1 MALTV
6 APSTRVFNGN
16 VGTQAYVSGST
27 GSKCLCCPYG
37 YHIDLDFVRYC
48 EAVAAG
54 SADDRSSV
62 ERRKKRERRRQCQS
76 MEVLLGLVSPALVG
90 IEAELPKIPQEPTT
104 TNGVTT
110 LPRPSYERQGCA
122 QNSPALDLS
131 DVVGDFEATLRRSRS
146 SRTTDRQTRAEK
158 DGTNAATPIQ
168 NNNTQVEHPGDFDN
182 ASVGSGNSNLST
194 GALQN
199 IREQMA
205 ASLERM
211 KELEEQVKAIPMLQ
225 VQVSVLKEEKRSLL
239 RQVDELSKTNSRN
252 DTLHRY
258 RSQSFSEQ
266 RVSQRNLKNAT
277 VPTPTRD
284 MGTMCGVMTRDV
296 GVSHQQVRTRDVGM
310 ITSTPIKRPLQ
321 MSRLQIEEIVPEA
334 MDNSLLTSDRSS
346 SSLHKFYSSDSS
358 QDSWKST
365 LTRSQLMYDEI
376 IPEAKMMTDRL
387 RRSPLQIE
395 SIPPTSP
402 KLARDAKKFRDIGIN
417 TRDRLKDLVYSHF
430 VIEDIAPETKKE
442 TRKRSYGTSTDLSM
456 KDVLTKEDIAV
467 IVDDALRIYKSTL
480 IKDTVSK
487 GCQCTPEPPRV
498 VEKRD
503 QFAQVTEP
511 YKMRANVGVTVKP
524 RMSDIGIEVRTGP
537 GTRTI
542 AVGPDPMATQPI
554 SLHSMNSRSYSFNFG
569 DTKVKRKATRSVGMM
584 VDDLVRTTARST
596 DTSSLAPKK
605 REFGT
610 SPIKKKFTDVSVG
623 ESVRPPHISIACAT
637 NYCENCKETIKSLA
651 KQIINNAENN
661 MNHQNT
667 NLVSRIPRPSHI
679 SLNNSMDQRKQFKRQ
694 DTYTKISSASVIRYD
709 SDNKEQ
715 YDNSNRIQQLQG
727 EKRKDEK
734 SQEIYMAEKQA
745 DIDEKHELPESALFQ
760 PIQEKPRKKVEPSK
774 EMQAAMKVLNDS
786 LKKSPSKNV
795 SHQMKNAINII
806 QQEWFKISSTVNANP
821 LEVEDYLDCFEE
833 CSSTLLEYIVNMT
846 DSSGNT
852 AMHYA
857 VSHGNF
863 DVVSILLDSKVCDIN
878 RANVAGYTAVML
890 AALAEVRNSTH
901 ESVANRLFQL
911 ADVNIRAKLHGQTA
925 LMLAVSHGRKDM
937 TQLLLDAGAAVNIQ
951 DEDGSTALMCA
962 AEHGHTD
969 IVRLLLTHPD
979 CDPSIVDVDNSSA
992 LKIALEA
999 GNRDIGV
1006 LLYAHER
1013 VNRGTS
1019 PYSSMR
1025 RSRRGSKPTTP
1036 TGPSPSAP
1044 VSPAPSRRLH
1054 SSTASLNSSKYSAK

>member
-6 APSTRVFNGN
+6 VPSARVFNGN
-16 VGTQAYVSGST
+16 VGTQGYVSSST
-27 GSKCLCCPYG
+27 GSICLCCPYG

-54 SADDRSSV
+54 SAGDRSSI

-90 IEAELPKIPQEPTT
+90 IEAELPKIPQETSSA
-104 TNGVTT
+104 TNGATT
-110 LPRPSYERQGCA
+110 LPRSSSHERQGYS
-122 QNSPALDLS
+122 QESPVLDLS
-131 DVVGDFEATLRRSRS
+131 DVVGDFEATLKRSTRS
-146 SRTTDRQTRAEK
+146 TKTFDKPDQTDN
-158 DGTNAATPIQ
+158 DGTNTATPVQ
-168 NNNTQVEHPGDFDN
+168 NNAQPEHGADFDN

-225 VQVSVLKEEKRSLL
+225 VQVSVLKEEKRNLL
-239 RQVDELSKTNSRN
+239 RRVDELNSCN
-252 DTLHRY
+252 ETLHRH

-266 RVSQRNLKNAT
+266 RASMRNLKNAAA
-277 VPTPTRD
+277 PTRD
-284 MGTMCGVMTRDV
+284 AGTMCGVMTRDV
-296 GVSHQQVRTRDVGM
+296 GVSHQQVRTRDIGM
-310 ITSTPIKRPLQ
+310 VTSTPIKQSLQ
-321 MSRLQIEEIVPEA
+321 RSRLQIEEIVPEIK
-334 MDNSLLTSDRSS
+334 DRSTFDSTS
-346 SSLHKFYSSDSS
+346 SSFDRLYSR
-358 QDSWKST
+358 DSWRSA
-365 LTRSQLMYDEI
+365 LTRSQLMYEEI
-376 IPEAKMMTDRL
+376 APETKARNRL
-387 RRSPLQIE
+387 IRSPLQVE
-395 SIPPTSP
+395 SIPPISP
-402 KLARDAKKFRDIGIN
+402 KLVRDARKYRDIGVN
-417 TRDRLKDLVYSHF
+417 TRNKLKDLVHSRF
-430 VIEDIAPETKKE
+430 VIEDISPEVKKE
-442 TRKRSYGTSTDLSM
+442 VRKRSIGTATSLNM
-456 KDVLTKEDIAV
+456 KDVLTNEDVAV
-467 IVDDALRIYKSTL
+467 IVDDALRIYKSSL
-480 IKDTVSK
+480 FKDTASR
-487 GCQCTPEPPRV
+487 GSQCTLDQV
-498 VEKRD
+498 KMIEKRD
-503 QFAQVTEP
+503 QFTQVAEP
-511 YKMRANVGVTVKP
+511 FRMRTNVGVMVKP
-524 RMSDIGIEVRTGP
+524 RVSEIGIEVRTGP
-537 GTRTI
+537 GTRSV
-542 AVGPDPMATQPI
+542 AVGPDPLATQSL
-554 SLHSMNSRSYSFNFG
+554 SLHSLNSRSHSFNYG
-569 DTKVKRKATRSVGMM
+569 DSNVKRKSTKSVGVM
-584 VDDLVRTTARST
+584 VDDLIRTTVKST
-596 DTSSLAPKK
+596 DTSGLAPKK

-623 ESVRPPHISIACAT
+623 ESVKPHISISCAA
-637 NYCENCKETIKSLA
+637 NYCDNCKETIKNLA
-651 KQIINNAENN
+651 KQIVNNAENN

-667 NLVSRIPRPSHI
+667 QNLVSRIPRPSHI
-679 SLNNSMDQRKQFKRQ
+679 PLNNSADQRRQFKRQ
-694 DTYTKISSASVIRYD
+694 DTYTKIPAAGVIRYD
-709 SDNKEQ
+709 VDNKEH
-715 YDNSNRIQQLQG
+715 YDNRIQQLQG
-727 EKRKDEK
+727 EKGKDEK
-734 SQEIYMAEKQA
+734 SEDIYTGEKQA
-745 DIDEKHELPESALFQ
+745 DNEEKHELPESALFQ

-786 LKKSPSKNV
+786 LKKSPSKNI

-833 CSSTLLEYIVNMT
+833 CSSCLLEYIVNMT

-878 RANVAGYTAVML
+878 KANVAGYTAVML

-901 ESVANRLFQL
+901 ASVANRLFQL

-969 IVRLLLTHPD
+969 IVRLLLAHPD
-979 CDPSIVDVDNSSA
+979 CDPSIVDIDGSSA

-1025 RSRRGSKPTTP
+1025 RSSRRGSKPTTP

-1044 VSPAPSRRLH
+1044 VSPAPSRRVH
-1054 SSTASLNSSKYSAK
+1054 SSTTSLNTSKYSSK

>member
-6 APSTRVFNGN
+6 VPSARVFNGN
-16 VGTQAYVSGST
+16 VGTQAYVSGPT
-27 GSKCLCCPYG
+27 RSKCLCCPYG

-54 SADDRSSV
+54 SAGDRSSI

-76 MEVLLGLVSPALVG
+76 MEVLLGLVSPALGG
-90 IEAELPKIPQEPTT
+90 IETELPKIPQEPAT
-104 TNGVTT
+104 TNGLSTT
-110 LPRPSYERQGCA
+110 SRSTQERQGYPLD
-122 QNSPALDLS
+122 SPAMDLS
-131 DVVGDFEATLRRSRS
+131 DVVGDFEAALRHSTRSTTS
-146 SRTTDRQTRAEK
+146 PDKQERTEN
-158 DGTNAATPIQ
+158 DGTNTATPTQ
-168 NNNTQVEHPGDFDN
+168 NTGQVEHQGDFDN

-211 KELEEQVKAIPMLQ
+211 RELEEQVKAIPMLQ
-225 VQVSVLKEEKRSLL
+225 VQVSVLKEEKRNLL
-239 RQVDELSKTNSRN
+239 RQVDELSKTNSSD

-266 RVSQRNLKNAT
+266 RASQRNLKNAA
-277 VPTPTRD
+277 TPTRD

-296 GVSHQQVRTRDVGM
+296 GVSQQQVRTRDIGM
-310 ITSTPIKRPLQ
+310 ITSTPIKRSLQ
-321 MSRLQIEEIVPEA
+321 RSRLQIEEIVPEIG
-334 MDNSLLTSDRSS
+334 DQSTLLDDRTSS
-346 SSLHKFYSSDSS
+346 SYDKFYSNDSR
-358 QDSWKST
+358 DSWKST
-365 LTRSQLMYDEI
+365 LTRNQLMNEE
-376 IPEAKMMTDRL
+376 PTHEARMWDRL
-387 RRSPLQIE
+387 RRSPLQVE
-395 SIPPTSP
+395 STPPTSP
-402 KLARDAKKFRDIGIN
+402 KFARDARKYRDIGTN
-417 TRDRLKDLVYSHF
+417 TRNKLKDLVCSRF

-442 TRKRSYGTSTDLSM
+442 VRKRSYGTTTSLTM
-456 KDVLTKEDIAV
+456 KDVLTKEDVAV

-480 IKDTVSK
+480 MKDTTSR
-487 GCQCTPEPPRV
+487 GCQCTPEPLKIVEKKDQYAQVAEPFKMRCNVGMTAKPRV
-498 VEKRD
+498 SE
-503 QFAQVTEP
+503 
-511 YKMRANVGVTVKP
+511 
-524 RMSDIGIEVRTGP
+524 IGIEVRVSP
-537 GTRTI
+537 QTRTI
-542 AVGPDPMATQPI
+542 AVGPDPLATQPL
-554 SLHSMNSRSYSFNFG
+554 SLHSMNSRSYSFNYG
-569 DTKVKRKATRSVGMM
+569 DNNVKRKTTKSVSVM
-584 VDDLVRTTARST
+584 VDDLVRTTVKST
-596 DTSSLAPKK
+596 DTTGLAPKK

-623 ESVRPPHISIACAT
+623 ESVKPHISISCAA
-637 NYCENCKETIKSLA
+637 NYCDNCKETIKNLA
-651 KQIINNAENN
+651 KQIVNNAENN

-667 NLVSRIPRPSHI
+667 SLVSRIPRPSHI
-679 SLNNSMDQRKQFKRQ
+679 PLNNMTDQRRQFKRQ
-694 DTYTKISSASVIRYD
+694 DTYTKIPAVGVIRYD
-709 SDNKEQ
+709 SDNKDQ
-715 YDNSNRIQQLQG
+715 YENSNRIQQLQG

-734 SQEIYMAEKQA
+734 SEEIYIANKET
-745 DIDEKHELPESALFQ
+745 DIEEKHELPESALFQ
-760 PIQEKPRKKVEPSK
+760 PIQEKPRKKLEPTK

-786 LKKSPSKNV
+786 LKKSPSKNIT
-795 SHQMKNAINII
+795 HQMKNAINII
-806 QQEWFKISSTVNANP
+806 QLEWFKISSTVSANP

-833 CSSTLLEYIVNMT
+833 CSSSLLEYIVNMT

-878 RANVAGYTAVML
+878 QANVAGYTAVML

-901 ESVANRLFQL
+901 ASVANRLFQL

-937 TQLLLDAGAAVNIQ
+937 TQLLLDAGAAINIQ

-969 IVRLLLTHPD
+969 IVRLLLAHPD
-979 CDPSIVDVDNSSA
+979 CDPSIVDIDGSSA

-1044 VSPAPSRRLH
+1044 VSPAPSRRMH
-1054 SSTASLNSSKYSAK
+1054 SSTVSLNSKYSAK

>member
-6 APSTRVFNGN
+6 VPSARVFNGN

-54 SADDRSSV
+54 SAGDRSSI

-76 MEVLLGLVSPALVG
+76 MEVLLGLVSPALAG
-90 IEAELPKIPQEPTT
+90 IEVELPKIPQEPATV
-104 TNGVTT
+104 NGLTT
-110 LPRPSYERQGCA
+110 LPRSSHDRQGYTLE
-122 QNSPALDLS
+122 SPALDLS
-131 DVVGDFEATLRRSRS
+131 DVVGDFEATLRRSSRS
-146 SRTTDRQTRAEK
+146 NKTFDRRERSEN
-158 DGTNAATPIQ
+158 DGTNTATPIQ
-168 NNNTQVEHPGDFDN
+168 TNVQVDHPADFDN

-225 VQVSVLKEEKRSLL
+225 VQVSVLKEEKRNLL
-239 RQVDELSKTNSRN
+239 RQVDELSKTNSCN
-252 DTLHRY
+252 DTLHRH

-266 RVSQRNLKNAT
+266 RANLRNLKNAAS
-277 VPTPTRD
+277 TPTRD

-296 GVSHQQVRTRDVGM
+296 GVSHQQ
-310 ITSTPIKRPLQ
+310 
-321 MSRLQIEEIVPEA
+321 IEEIVP
-334 MDNSLLTSDRSS
+334 DINDQSTLLDDRTSS
-346 SSLHKFYSSDSS
+346 SSFGNLYSANSR
-358 QDSWKST
+358 DSWRST
-365 LTRSQLMYDEI
+365 LTRSQLMYEEI
-376 IPEAKMMTDRL
+376 APETKTWDRL
-387 RRSPLQIE
+387 RRSRLQME

-402 KLARDAKKFRDIGIN
+402 KLVRDVRKFRDIGTN
-417 TRDRLKDLVYSHF
+417 TRDKLRDLVCSQF
-430 VIEDIAPETKKE
+430 IIEDIAPEVKKE
-442 TRKRSYGTSTDLSM
+442 VRKRTTGTTTSLNM
-456 KDVLTKEDIAV
+456 KDILTKEEVAI

-480 IKDTVSK
+480 VKDTMSR
-487 GCQCTPEPPRV
+487 GCQCTPEPPKV

-503 QFAQVTEP
+503 QFVQVAELF
-511 YKMRANVGVTVKP
+511 KMRTNVGVMVKP
-524 RMSDIGIEVRTGP
+524 RVSEIGIEVRTGP

-542 AVGPDPMATQPI
+542 AVGPDPLATQ
-554 SLHSMNSRSYSFNFG
+554 SLSLNSMNSRSHSFNYG
-569 DTKVKRKATRSVGMM
+569 DTKVKRKTSKSVGVM
-584 VDDLVRTTARST
+584 VDDLIRTTVKST
-596 DTSSLAPKK
+596 DTSGLAPKK

-623 ESVRPPHISIACAT
+623 ESVRPHIFISCTA
-637 NYCENCKETIKSLA
+637 NYCDNCKETIKNLA
-651 KQIINNAENN
+651 KQIVNNAENN

-679 SLNNSMDQRKQFKRQ
+679 PLNNSTEHRRQFKRQ
-694 DTYTKISSASVIRYD
+694 DTYTKIPAAGVIRYD

-727 EKRKDEK
+727 EKGKDEK
-734 SQEIYMAEKQA
+734 SEEIYNTEKQA
-745 DIDEKHELPESALFQ
+745 NNEEKHELPESALFQ

-786 LKKSPSKNV
+786 LKKSPSKNI

-833 CSSTLLEYIVNMT
+833 CSSSLLEYIVNMT

-878 RANVAGYTAVML
+878 KANIAGYTAVML

-901 ESVANRLFQL
+901 ASVANRLFQM

-969 IVRLLLTHPD
+969 IVRLLLAHPD
-979 CDPSIVDVDNSSA
+979 CDPSIVDIDGSSA

-1054 SSTASLNSSKYSAK
+1054 SSTVSLNSSKYSK

>member
-1 MALTV
+1 MGVKNFIMKRMPFCKMKAK
-6 APSTRVFNGN
+6 R
-16 VGTQAYVSGST
+16 
-27 GSKCLCCPYG
+27 K
-37 YHIDLDFVRYC
+37 YH
-48 EAVAAG
+48 
-54 SADDRSSV
+54 
-62 ERRKKRERRRQCQS
+62 
-76 MEVLLGLVSPALVG
+76 
-90 IEAELPKIPQEPTT
+90 
-104 TNGVTT
+104 
-110 LPRPSYERQGCA
+110 
-122 QNSPALDLS
+122 
-131 DVVGDFEATLRRSRS
+131 
-146 SRTTDRQTRAEK
+146 
-158 DGTNAATPIQ
+158 GTNAATPIQ
-168 NNNTQVEHPGDFDN
+168 NNNAQVEHPGDFDN

-225 VQVSVLKEEKRSLL
+225 VQVSVLKEEKRNLL

-252 DTLHRY
+252 DTLHRH

-266 RVSQRNLKNAT
+266 WVSQRNLKNAT
-277 VPTPTRD
+277 VPTQTRD

-310 ITSTPIKRPLQ
+310 ITSTPIKRSLQ
-321 MSRLQIEEIVPEA
+321 RSRLQIEEIVPEITQ
-334 MDNSLLTSDRSS
+334 NSSLMHDRSS
-346 SSLHKFYSSDSS
+346 SSLDKLYSSDCSR
-358 QDSWKST
+358 DSWKST
-365 LTRSQLMYDEI
+365 LPRSQLMYEEI
-376 IPEAKMMTDRL
+376 APEARMMDRL
-387 RRSPLQIE
+387 RRSPLQTE
-395 SIPPTSP
+395 PIPPTSP

-417 TRDRLKDLVYSHF
+417 TRNKLKDLVFSEF
-430 VIEDIAPETKKE
+430 VIEDIAPEAKKE
-442 TRKRSYGTSTDLSM
+442 TRKRSYGTSTVLTM
-456 KDVLTKEDIAV
+456 KDVLTKEDVAI

-480 IKDTVSK
+480 IKDTVSR
-487 GCQCTPEPPRV
+487 GCQCTPEPPKV

-524 RMSDIGIEVRTGP
+524 RTSDVGIEVRTGP

-542 AVGPDPMATQPI
+542 AVGPDPMATQPL
-554 SLHSMNSRSYSFNFG
+554 SLHSMNSRSYSFNYG
-569 DTKVKRKATRSVGMM
+569 DTKVKRKATKSVSVM
-584 VDDLVRTTARST
+584 VDDLVRTTVKST
-596 DTSSLAPKK
+596 DTSGLAPKK

-623 ESVRPPHISIACAT
+623 ESVRPHISISCAA
-637 NYCENCKETIKSLA
+637 NYCDNCKETIKNLA

-679 SLNNSMDQRKQFKRQ
+679 SLNNSMEQKRQFKRQ
-694 DTYTKISSASVIRYD
+694 DTYTKIPAVIRYD

-715 YDNSNRIQQLQG
+715 YDNSNRIEQLQG
-727 EKRKDEK
+727 ETRKDEK

-745 DIDEKHELPESALFQ
+745 DNDEKHELPESALFQ

-774 EMQAAMKVLNDS
+774 EMLAAMKVLNDS
-786 LKKSPSKNV
+786 LKKSPSKNI

-806 QQEWFKISSTVNANP
+806 QQEWFKISSTVTANP

-878 RANVAGYTAVML
+878 RANIAGYTAVML

-969 IVRLLLTHPD
+969 IVRLLLAHPD
-979 CDPSIVDVDNSSA
+979 CDPSIVDIDGSSA

-1054 SSTASLNSSKYSAK
+1054 SSTISLNSSKYSAK

>member
-1 MALTV
+1 MGVKNFIMKRIPFCKMKAK
-6 APSTRVFNGN
+6 R
-16 VGTQAYVSGST
+16 
-27 GSKCLCCPYG
+27 K
-37 YHIDLDFVRYC
+37 YH
-48 EAVAAG
+48 
-54 SADDRSSV
+54 
-62 ERRKKRERRRQCQS
+62 
-76 MEVLLGLVSPALVG
+76 
-90 IEAELPKIPQEPTT
+90 
-104 TNGVTT
+104 
-110 LPRPSYERQGCA
+110 
-122 QNSPALDLS
+122 
-131 DVVGDFEATLRRSRS
+131 
-146 SRTTDRQTRAEK
+146 
-158 DGTNAATPIQ
+158 GTNTATPVQ
-168 NNNTQVEHPGDFDN
+168 NNAQAEHTGGDFDN

-211 KELEEQVKAIPMLQ
+211 RELEEQVKAIPMLQ
-225 VQVSVLKEEKRSLL
+225 VQVSVLKEEKRNLL
-239 RQVDELSKTNSRN
+239 RQVDELSKTSQCNESV
-252 DTLHRY
+252 LHRH

-266 RVSQRNLKNAT
+266 RGSQRNPRNAA
-277 VPTPTRD
+277 TPTRD

-310 ITSTPIKRPLQ
+310 ITSTPIKQSLQ
-321 MSRLQIEEIVPEA
+321 RSRMQIEEIVPEIR
-334 MDNSLLTSDRSS
+334 DQSDSFDDQTLSSLDKLYTSDSR
-346 SSLHKFYSSDSS
+346 
-358 QDSWKST
+358 DSWRST
-365 LTRSQLMYDEI
+365 LCRSRLMYEEI
-376 IPEAKMMTDRL
+376 LPETRMRNRL
-387 RRSPLQIE
+387 KTSPLQVE
-395 SIPPTSP
+395 SIPPISP
-402 KLARDAKKFRDIGIN
+402 KLVRDVRKFRDVGVN
-417 TRDRLKDLVYSHF
+417 TRNRLKHLVFSRF
-430 VIEDIAPETKKE
+430 VVEDIAPEIKKE
-442 TRKRSYGTSTDLSM
+442 TKKKSCGTTTGLNM
-456 KDVLTKEDIAV
+456 RDVLTKDDVAV

-480 IKDTVSK
+480 IKDTVSR
-487 GCQCTPEPPRV
+487 GCQCTLDQAKT
-498 VEKRD
+498 VEKKE
-503 QFAQVTEP
+503 QFVQVAEP
-511 YKMRANVGVTVKP
+511 FKMRTNVGVMVKP
-524 RMSDIGIEVRTGP
+524 RVSEIGIEVRTGP

-542 AVGPDPMATQPI
+542 AVGPDPLATESL
-554 SLHSMNSRSYSFNFG
+554 SLHSMNSRSHSFNYG
-569 DTKVKRKATRSVGMM
+569 DTKVKRKATKSVSVM
-584 VDDLVRTTARST
+584 VDDLVRTTVKST
-596 DTSSLAPKK
+596 DTSGLAPKK

-610 SPIKKKFTDVSVG
+610 SPVKKKFTDVSVG
-623 ESVRPPHISIACAT
+623 ESIKPHISISCAA
-637 NYCENCKETIKSLA
+637 NYCDNCKETIKNLA
-651 KQIINNAENN
+651 KQIVNNAENN

-679 SLNNSMDQRKQFKRQ
+679 PLNNAVDYRRQFKRQ
-694 DTYTKISSASVIRYD
+694 DTYTKIPAAGVIRYD

-715 YDNSNRIQQLQG
+715 YDSSNRIQQLQR
-727 EKRKDEK
+727 EKEKDEK
-734 SQEIYMAEKQA
+734 SEEIYNTEKQT
-745 DIDEKHELPESALFQ
+745 DNEEKHELPESALFQ
-760 PIQEKPRKKVEPSK
+760 PIQEKPREKVEPTK

-833 CSSTLLEYIVNMT
+833 CSSSLLEYIVNMT

-878 RANVAGYTAVML
+878 KANVAGYTAVML

-901 ESVANRLFQL
+901 ASVANRLFQL

-969 IVRLLLTHPD
+969 IVRLLLAHPD
-979 CDPSIVDVDNSSA
+979 CDPSIVDIDGSSA

-1044 VSPAPSRRLH
+1044 VSPAPSRRIH
-1054 SSTASLNSSKYSAK
+1054 SSTVSLNTSKYSAK

>member
-1 MALTV
+1 MALTAV
-6 APSTRVFNGN
+6 PSARVFNGN
-16 VGTQAYVSGST
+16 VGTQVYVSSST
-27 GSKCLCCPYG
+27 GSTCLCCPYG

-54 SADDRSSV
+54 SVGDRSSI
-62 ERRKKRERRRQCQS
+62 ERRKKRERRKQCQS
-76 MEVLLGLVSPALVG
+76 MEVLLGLVSPALAG
-90 IEAELPKIPQEPTT
+90 IQVELPKIPQEPAT
-104 TNGVTT
+104 TNGLAT
-110 LPRPSYERQGCA
+110 LPRTSHRKQEYTQESQ
-122 QNSPALDLS
+122 ALDLS
-131 DVVGDFEATLRRSRS
+131 DVVGDFEATLRRSNRS
-146 SRTTDRQTRAEK
+146 WKPSDRHQRTEN
-158 DGTNAATPIQ
+158 DGTNTATPMQ
-168 NNNTQVEHPGDFDN
+168 NNAQVEHTADFDN

-211 KELEEQVKAIPMLQ
+211 RELEEQVKAIPMLQ
-225 VQVSVLKEEKRSLL
+225 VQVSVLKEEKRNLL
-239 RQVDELSKTNSRN
+239 RQVDELGKMNCCN
-252 DTLHRY
+252 DILHRH

-266 RVSQRNLKNAT
+266 RMNLRNLKS
-277 VPTPTRD
+277 VPATPTRD

-296 GVSHQQVRTRDVGM
+296 GVSHQQVRTRDIGM
-310 ITSTPIKRPLQ
+310 ITSTPIKQSLQ
-321 MSRLQIEEIVPEA
+321 RSRLQIEEIVPEIA
-334 MDNSLLTSDRSS
+334 DQSTLLGERTSPSLGNL
-346 SSLHKFYSSDSS
+346 YSSDSR
-358 QDSWKST
+358 DSWRST
-365 LTRSQLMYDEI
+365 LTRSQLMYEEI
-376 IPEAKMMTDRL
+376 PPEAKATGRL
-387 RRSPLQIE
+387 RWSPLQVE

-402 KLARDAKKFRDIGIN
+402 KLVRDARKSRDVSTS
-417 TRDRLKDLVYSHF
+417 TRNRLKDLVCSRF
-430 VIEDIAPETKKE
+430 VIEDIAPEAKRE
-442 TRKRSYGTSTDLSM
+442 IRKRSCGATTTLTM
-456 KDVLTKEDIAV
+456 KDVLTKDDVAV

-480 IKDTVSK
+480 IKDTASR
-487 GCQCTPEPPRV
+487 GCQCTPEPAKV

-503 QFAQVTEP
+503 QFVQVAEP
-511 YKMRANVGVTVKP
+511 FKMRTNVGVMVKP
-524 RMSDIGIEVRTGP
+524 RVSEIGIEVRSGP
-537 GTRTI
+537 GTRTV
-542 AVGPDPMATQPI
+542 AVGPDPVATQLV
-554 SLHSMNSRSYSFNFG
+554 SLHSMNSRSHSFNYG
-569 DTKVKRKATRSVGMM
+569 DTKVNKKTTRSVSVM
-584 VDDLVRTTARST
+584 VDDLVRTTVKST
-596 DTSSLAPKK
+596 DTSGLAPKK

-623 ESVRPPHISIACAT
+623 ESVKPHISISCAA
-637 NYCENCKETIKSLA
+637 NYCDNCKETIKNLA
-651 KQIINNAENN
+651 KQIVNNAENN
-661 MNHQNT
+661 MNHQNA

-679 SLNNSMDQRKQFKRQ
+679 PLNNTPEHRRQFKRQ
-694 DTYTKISSASVIRYD
+694 DTYTKIPAVGVIRYD
-709 SDNKEQ
+709 SDNKEL
-715 YDNSNRIQQLQG
+715 YDSSNRIQELQG
-727 EKRKDEK
+727 DRGKDEK
-734 SQEIYMAEKQA
+734 SEEIYNSEKQPA
-745 DIDEKHELPESALFQ
+745 SEDKHELPESALFQ
-760 PIQEKPRKKVEPSK
+760 PIQEKPRKKTEPSK

-786 LKKSPSKNV
+786 LKKSPSKSI
-795 SHQMKNAINII
+795 SHQMKNAVNII
-806 QQEWFKISSTVNANP
+806 QQEWFKISSTVTANP

-833 CSSTLLEYIVNMT
+833 YSSSLLEYVVNMI
-846 DSSGNT
+846 DSNGNT

-878 RANVAGYTAVML
+878 KANVAGYTAVML

-901 ESVANRLFQL
+901 ASVANRLFQL

-969 IVRLLLTHPD
+969 IVRLLLAHPD
-979 CDPSIVDVDNSSA
+979 CDPSIVDIDGSSA

-1019 PYSSMR
+1019 PYSSIR

-1044 VSPAPSRRLH
+1044 VSPAPSRRIH
-1054 SSTASLNSSKYSAK
+1054 SSTVSLNSTKYSSK

>member
-6 APSTRVFNGN
+6 VPSARVFNGN

-54 SADDRSSV
+54 SAGDRSSI

-90 IEAELPKIPQEPTT
+90 IEAELPKIPQEAG
-104 TNGVTT
+104 TNGATSSSLT
-110 LPRPSYERQGCA
+110 SHDRRGGCT
-122 QNSPALDLS
+122 QESPALDLS
-131 DVVGDFEATLRRSRS
+131 DVVGDFEATLKRSTRPS
-146 SRTTDRQTRAEK
+146 KTCDKQERTEN
-158 DGTNAATPIQ
+158 DGTNTATPVQ
-168 NNNTQVEHPGDFDN
+168 NNGQSEHAAGDFDN

-211 KELEEQVKAIPMLQ
+211 RELEEQVKAIPMLQ
-225 VQVSVLKEEKRSLL
+225 VQVSVLKEEKRNLL
-239 RQVDELSKTNSRN
+239 RQVDELSKASEWNESG
-252 DTLHRY
+252 LHRY

-266 RVSQRNLKNAT
+266 RGSQRNLRNAAT
-277 VPTPTRD
+277 TPTRD
-284 MGTMCGVMTRDV
+284 MGTMCGAMTRDV
-296 GVSHQQVRTRDVGM
+296 GVSHQQVRTRDIGM
-310 ITSTPIKRPLQ
+310 ITSTPIKRSLERSQ
-321 MSRLQIEEIVPEA
+321 LQIEEIVPETKERSA
-334 MDNSLLTSDRSS
+334 LMDDRTSS
-346 SSLHKFYSSDSS
+346 SSFDKLYSSDSR
-358 QDSWKST
+358 DSWRSS
-365 LTRSQLMYDEI
+365 LTRSQLVYEEI
-376 IPEAKMMTDRL
+376 IPEARAMRNRL
-387 RRSPLQIE
+387 KRSPLQTE
-395 SIPPTSP
+395 SIPPTGP
-402 KLARDAKKFRDIGIN
+402 KLAVEAKKFRDVGVN
-417 TRDRLKDLVYSHF
+417 TRNRLKHLVHSRF
-430 VIEDIAPETKKE
+430 VIEDIAPEI
-442 TRKRSYGTSTDLSM
+442 KREVKRRSCGTTTGLSM
-456 KDVLTKEDIAV
+456 KDILTKEDVAV
-467 IVDDALRIYKSTL
+467 IVDDALRIYKGTL
-480 IKDTVSK
+480 IKDTISR
-487 GCQCTPEPPRV
+487 GCQCALDQVKIIEKKDEYVQVAEP
-498 VEKRD
+498 
-503 QFAQVTEP
+503 F
-511 YKMRANVGVTVKP
+511 KMRTNVGVTVKP
-524 RMSDIGIEVRTGP
+524 RVSEIGIEVRSGP
-537 GTRTI
+537 GTRTV
-542 AVGPDPMATQPI
+542 ACW
-554 SLHSMNSRSYSFNFG
+554 SRP
-569 DTKVKRKATRSVGMM
+569 VHR
-584 VDDLVRTTARST
+584 
-596 DTSSLAPKK
+596 
-605 REFGT
+605 
-610 SPIKKKFTDVSVG
+610 
-623 ESVRPPHISIACAT
+623 SIALLALVELEESFVQLRRRESEKESHHQV
-637 NYCENCKETIKSLA
+637 CERDGGRFGEDHGEEYRHFRSRAQETGI
-651 KQIINNAENN
+651 
-661 MNHQNT
+661 
-667 NLVSRIPRPSHI
+667 RR
-679 SLNNSMDQRKQFKRQ
+679 QFKRQ
-694 DTYTKISSASVIRYD
+694 DTYTKIPAAGVIRYD

-715 YDNSNRIQQLQG
+715 YDNNNRIQQLQG
-727 EKRKDEK
+727 EKGKDEK
-734 SQEIYMAEKQA
+734 SEEIYNTEKQA
-745 DIDEKHELPESALFQ
+745 DDEEKHELPESALFQ

-786 LKKSPSKNV
+786 LKKSPSKNI

-833 CSSTLLEYIVNMT
+833 CSSSLLEYIVNMT

-878 RANVAGYTAVML
+878 KANVAGYTAVML

-901 ESVANRLFQL
+901 ASVANKLFQL

-969 IVRLLLTHPD
+969 IVRLLLAHPD
-979 CDPSIVDVDNSSA
+979 CDPSIVDIDGSSA

-1025 RSRRGSKPTTP
+1025 RNRRGSKPTTP

-1044 VSPAPSRRLH
+1044 VSPAPSRRIH
-1054 SSTASLNSSKYSAK
+1054 SSTVSLNSSKYSAK